1 MFKMLASVWSKNHK
15 LSVKQLVF
23 CAMGITMALV
33 TSYIK
38 LWDMP
43 MGGSITLMSMF
54 FISLIGYWYGLRTGL
69 MTGVAYGI
77 LQLVIDPYI
86 ISLPQLFL
94 DYILAFGA
102 LGLSGIFSGKRNGL
116 LKGYLLSTVGRFIFT
131 FISGVVFF
139 GSAAIEYGLSV
150 PVYSALYNGGYII
163 PEVILTLFVLALP
176 PVKNALQRLEA
187 MSR

>member
-1 MFKMLASVWSKNHK
+1 MFKMSDSFRSQKRK

-23 CAMGITMALV
+23 CAMGITLALV

-43 MGGSITLMSMF
+43 MGGSVTLMSMF
-54 FISLIGYWYGLRTGL
+54 FISLVGYWYGLRTGIL
-69 MTGVAYGI
+69 TGVAYGA

-94 DYILAFGA
+94 DYFFAFGA
-102 LGLSGIFSGKRNGL
+102 LGLSGLFSGRKNGL
-116 LKGYLLSTVGRFIFT
+116 FKGYILSVSGRFIFT

-150 PVYSALYNGGYII
+150 PVYSALYNGGYIV
-163 PEVILTLFVLALP
+163 PEAILTLFILALP
-176 PVKNALQRLEA
+176 PVKSVLQRLET
-187 MSR
+187 MSS